1 MPNNQG
7 LKDQEDIIEDILRSF
22 CTKQQQK
29 GLDHKTDVLVL
40 LNSQGELLRK
50 LKKIEDDCKTLK

>member
-7 LKDQEDIIEDILRSF
+7 LKDQEDIIDDILRDY
-22 CTKQQQK
+22 CAKQQK
-29 GLDHKTDVLVL
+29 GAHKTDALVL

-50 LKKIEDDCKTLK
+50 LKKIEDDIKALD